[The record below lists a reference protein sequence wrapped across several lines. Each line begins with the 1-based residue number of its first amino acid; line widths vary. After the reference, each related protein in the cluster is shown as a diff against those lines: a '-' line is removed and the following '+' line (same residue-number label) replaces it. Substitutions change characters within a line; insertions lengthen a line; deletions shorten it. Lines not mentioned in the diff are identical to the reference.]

1 MKMVFSAN
9 KLGISRTN
17 IQIQPKS
24 ETQVPSSPTINEPN
38 STVNISTQIL
48 RLGMLSR
55 IQNASDCSSCGK

>member
-9 KLGISRTN
+9 KTGIPRTS
-17 IQIQPKS
+17 IQPQPQNQGPVITLDKQFNNNLTS
-24 ETQVPSSPTINEPN
+24 
-38 STVNISTQIL
+38 QIL

>member
-1 MKMVFSAN
+1 MVFSAN

-24 ETQVPSSPTINEPN
+24 EIQVPSSPTINEPK
-38 STVNISTQIL
+38 TTMNIHTQIL
-48 RLGMLSR
+48 RLGMLER

>member
-1 MKMVFSAN
+1 MVFSAN